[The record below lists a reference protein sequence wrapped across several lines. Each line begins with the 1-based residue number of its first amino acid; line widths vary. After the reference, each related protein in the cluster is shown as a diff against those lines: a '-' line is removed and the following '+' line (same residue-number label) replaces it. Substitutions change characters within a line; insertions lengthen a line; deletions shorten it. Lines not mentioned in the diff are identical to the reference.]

1 MDILLVKET
10 GDAAFINGAIPTT
23 DETRQSVGQR
33 LKIKLQTFYGTWF
46 MDETYGIPY
55 IEQVMG
61 RKRSKSAIDALI
73 QAAITRVAEQADFN
87 LFRRTC
93 RMITGELVL
102 PNEPTVTG
110 YPSYSPCRQVA
121 ATPAPAAE

>member
-10 GDAAFINGAIPTT
+10 GDAAFINGTIPTT

-73 QAAITRVAEQADFN
+73 QAAILEEPLVKSLVSYTSEINSSRQYLATFQVMVD
-87 LFRRTC
+87 
-93 RMITGELVL
+93 TGEIT
-102 PNEPTVTG
+102 EPITINTG
-110 YPSYSPCRQVA
+110 I
-121 ATPAPAAE
+121 